1 MNLKVCDVAL
11 GPLSARIFT
20 FSQRHLS
27 PQKQFSSEKPGD
39 ICERR
44 GGEFWMKTLP
54 CPCRQP
60 GKCWYWACTG
70 STCVC
75 QAGIPHT
82 LLDLSHC
89 SLPST
94 GAKLE
99 GKVASEFAL
108 SLGRSLVA
116 ALMWLFSVWNR
127 KLVLWVADVL
137 EDGFENNTI
146 FLFVALVPASPA

>member
-1 MNLKVCDVAL
+1 MDEDIAMSMQTARKVLV
-11 GPLSARIFT
+11 LSLHRA
-20 FSQRHLS
+20 
-27 PQKQFSSEKPGD
+27 
-39 ICERR
+39 
-44 GGEFWMKTLP
+44 
-54 CPCRQP
+54 
-60 GKCWYWACTG
+60 Y

-99 GKVASEFAL
+99 GKLASEFTL

-116 ALMWLFSVWNR
+116 ALMWLFSV
-127 KLVLWVADVL
+127 
-137 EDGFENNTI
+137 
-146 FLFVALVPASPA
+146 